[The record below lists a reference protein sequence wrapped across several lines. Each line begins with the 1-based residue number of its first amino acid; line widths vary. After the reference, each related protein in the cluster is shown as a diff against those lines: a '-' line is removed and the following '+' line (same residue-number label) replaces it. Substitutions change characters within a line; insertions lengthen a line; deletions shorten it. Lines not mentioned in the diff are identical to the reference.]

1 MKSWAG
7 RWGLAAGVLAS
18 LAVVASY
25 GSTYASN
32 RPLARHAQNWL
43 NSVGPVP
50 MSVLVKGAKA
60 EGEVVGFGMPAN
72 WANYGAIWSGFSK
85 TYGVATNYITGGN
98 LSSGEELQAFAAE
111 KKHPVGDVGDI
122 GLSFGPVGVKM
133 GVLAPYKNAYWS
145 QIPANLK
152 DPHGYWEAAYYGAM
166 AFVINTKR
174 VKVIPHTWK
183 DLLKPIYKGMIGFDD
198 PRNSAEAFDAVVAAA
213 YANGGSINNILPGI
227 KFFAALRK
235 SGNWAG
241 QPGAQ
246 PAELQSGNCAIAIA
260 WNYIGSSDQQQFKG
274 NPPITVVVPSDSTVI
289 GPYLEVINKYAP
301 HPYAARL
308 LNTYLFSDQGQI
320 DYAESGAYPVRLP
333 YLKLPSSV
341 HLPPLN
347 LNPPKVHLLT
357 GNEAAAQATIMKDW
371 GPMVASQ

>member
-1 MKSWAG
+1 MRSKP
-7 RWGLAAGVLAS
+7 RLAVTAAAALSLTVLAS
-18 LAVVASY
+18 YGTTFASQP
-25 GSTYASN
+25 SH
-32 RPLARHAQNWL
+32 ARRAANWL
-43 NSVGPVP
+43 ASAGPVP
-50 MSVLVKGAKA
+50 MSVLVPQAKK

-72 WANYGAIWSGFSK
+72 WANYGAIWSGFTK
-85 TYGVATNYITGGN
+85 QYGITTNYITGGN

-133 GVLAPYKNAYWS
+133 GVLAAYKNQYWN
-145 QIPANLK
+145 QIPASLK

-213 YANGGSINNILPGI
+213 YANGGSINNIMPGI
-227 KFFAALRK
+227 KFFQELRK

-246 PAELQSGNCAIAIA
+246 PAELQSGTCAIAIA
-260 WNYIGSSDQQQFKG
+260 WNYIGTSDAQQFKG

-308 LNTYLFSDQGQI
+308 LNTYLFSNAGQI

-333 YLKLPSSV
+333 YLKLPKSV

-347 LNPPKVHLLT
+347 LKSPTVHLLT
-357 GNEAAAQATIMKDW
+357 GNEAAAQALIMKDW